1 MEIPARIGTPGRFL
15 TVDDNPDDELAFP
28 TLSENVH
35 GIVRISFPIIIFYQ
49 SFNTETFLLFLF

>member
-35 GIVRISFPIIIFYQ
+35 GIVRIQFPTIIFYQ
-49 SFNTETFLLFLF
+49 SFNTETFL

>member
-1 MEIPARIGTPGRFL
+1 VDVYRRSEIQMEIPTRIRSPGRFQ

-35 GIVRISFPIIIFYQ
+35 GIVNIVSNNYILSKF
-49 SFNTETFLLFLF
+49 

>member
-1 MEIPARIGTPGRFL
+1 MDVYRRSEIQMEIPARIGSPGRFQ

-35 GIVRISFPIIIFYQ
+35 GIVRI
-49 SFNTETFLLFLF
+49 

>member
-1 MEIPARIGTPGRFL
+1 MDVYRRSEIKMEIPARIGTPGRFL

-35 GIVRISFPIIIFYQ
+35 GIVRI
-49 SFNTETFLLFLF
+49 